1 LEFLF
6 CDIARKP
13 KQLKLKETA
22 RLARYLKAVAWEAP
36 PSSERDTVEH
46 MAAVIWLA
54 MLQSGKIEI
63 ALKQEVIQFL
73 KEYAHTYLAS
83 FEVDKIVAY
92 LEKLNEPTRYAESF
106 RPPKLMGAMRS
117 VSGKGPARLQDDL
130 TERIYVGYHALRRAR
145 IRNARGRIATVL
157 NQLGFATGAP
167 SATECKWGSYEVI
180 ERVRQFEDR
189 IVHQHRLSKQD
200 RMKQEQIRDMLVDSW
215 IHSFHFASAG
225 FAPQRSADHG

>member
-22 RLARYLKAVAWEAP
+22 RVARYLKAVAWEAP

-46 MAAVIWLA
+46 LASVIWLA
-54 MLQSGKIEI
+54 ILQSGQIEI

-73 KEYAHTYLAS
+73 KEHAHTYLAS
-83 FEVDKIVAY
+83 FDIGKIMEY
-92 LEKLNEPTRYAESF
+92 LQKLKAASRHGEFF

-117 VSGKGPARLQDDL
+117 ASGKGPARLQDDL

-157 NQLGFATGAP
+157 NQLRFAVGVP
-167 SATECKWGSYEVI
+167 SATEWKWGSYEVI

-189 IVHQHRLSKQD
+189 IARQHRLSKQD
-200 RMKQEQIRDMLVDSW
+200 RTKQEQLRDMLVDSW

-225 FAPQRSADHG
+225 FARATKCRP